1 MIEILLTDL
10 NQSDFYEKTLQTI
23 ENVCED
29 YAIEK
34 EFGTLSMANQMVGDY
49 LTDHL
54 PNFTLDVAFL
64 IDNDEVSFNYTLQNG
79 DFKPL
84 SKEDEDNT
92 ALFVLKSLTDEISF
106 STDSET
112 LVSTFHVKTKFTVQ
126 RTVRYQEIKKNVFKY

>member
-79 DFKPL
+79 DFKSL

-92 ALFVLKSLTDEISF
+92 ALFVLKS
-106 STDSET
+106 
-112 LVSTFHVKTKFTVQ
+112 
-126 RTVRYQEIKKNVFKY
+126 R